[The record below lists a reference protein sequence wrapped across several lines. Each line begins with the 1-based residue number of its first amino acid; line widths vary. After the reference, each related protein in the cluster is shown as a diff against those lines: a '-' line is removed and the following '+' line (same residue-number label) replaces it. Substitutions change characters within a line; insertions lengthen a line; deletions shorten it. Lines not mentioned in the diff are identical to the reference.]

1 MISKKHR
8 AMLNHDSL
16 DELKELWID
25 KQEQYKLKIVENDLT
40 DFTTSWRYVG
50 GLDISFIV
58 GDEVNACACYVVLDP
73 SLQIVY
79 KEVKMVKLTAPYV
92 PGFLAFRE
100 SEFLSEL
107 VSKQRQE
114 MPDITPDVLIV
125 DGNGILHPRFC
136 GLGCHIGV
144 DTNIPTIGV
153 AKNLHQIEELG
164 PQFSRDFVK
173 DKFSKLTK
181 RGDFLPLSTSEGRT
195 LGAVVKTVDGC
206 KNGVFVSIGSGVSL
220 ESSIKFV
227 TRVSRHRIPEPTR
240 QADIVS
246 REFLRLNHPTD
257 RQKQKQKK
265 KSSH

>member
-1 MISKKHR
+1 
-8 AMLNHDSL
+8 MLNPDSL
-16 DELKELWID
+16 DVLKELWIE
-25 KQEQYKLKIVENDLT
+25 KQEQYKLKVVENDLT
-40 DFTTSWRYVG
+40 DFTTNWRYVG

-58 GDEVNACACYVVLDP
+58 GDEVNACACYVILDT

-79 KEVKMVKLTAPYV
+79 KDLQMVQMTAPYV

-100 SEFLSEL
+100 SEFLLEL
-107 VSKQRQE
+107 ISKQRQE

-164 PQFSRDFVK
+164 PEFNRDFVK
-173 DKFSKLTK
+173 DKFSKLTQP
-181 RGDFLPLSTSEGRT
+181 GNFLQLSTSEGRT
-195 LGAVVKTVDGC
+195 LGAAVKTVDGC

-220 ESSIKFV
+220 DSSIRFV

-240 QADIVS
+240 QADILS

-265 KSSH
+265 HSSQ

>member
-1 MISKKHR
+1 
-8 AMLNHDSL
+8 MLNPDSL
-16 DELKELWID
+16 NDLKELWMD
-25 KQEQYKLKIVENDLT
+25 KQEQYKLKVMENDLT

-50 GLDISFIV
+50 GLDISFIA
-58 GDEVNACACYVVLDP
+58 GDEVNACACYVILDP

-79 KEVKMVKLTAPYV
+79 KDVKMVQMTAPYL

-100 SEFLSEL
+100 SEFLLEL
-107 VSKQRQE
+107 ISKQRQE

-164 PQFSRDFVK
+164 PEFNRDFVK
-173 DKFSKLTK
+173 DKFSKLS
-181 RGDFLPLSTSEGRT
+181 RSGDFIPLSTSEGRR

-206 KNGVFVSIGSGVSL
+206 KNGVFVSPGSGASL
-220 ESSIKFV
+220 DSSIKFV
-227 TRVSRHRIPEPTR
+227 TRVSRYRIPEPTR
-240 QADIVS
+240 QADILS

-257 RQKQKQKK
+257 RQKQKK
-265 KSSH
+265 KSSQSH

>member
-1 MISKKHR
+1 
-8 AMLNHDSL
+8 MLNPDSL
-16 DELKELWID
+16 DALKELWME
-25 KQEQYKLKIVENDLT
+25 KQEQYKQKVVENDLT
-40 DFTTSWRYVG
+40 DFTTNWRHVG

-58 GDEVNACACYVVLDP
+58 GDEVNACACYVILDN

-79 KEVKMVKLTAPYV
+79 KDLKMVQMTAPYL

-100 SEFLSEL
+100 SEFLLEL
-107 VSKQRQE
+107 ISKQRQE

-164 PQFSRDFVK
+164 PEFNRDFVK
-173 DKFSKLTK
+173 DKFSQLTQP
-181 RGDFLPLSTSEGRT
+181 GNFLPLSTSEGRR
-195 LGAVVKTVDGC
+195 LGAAVKTVDGC

-220 ESSIKFV
+220 DSSIRFV

-240 QADIVS
+240 QADILS

-257 RQKQKQKK
+257 RQKQKRKK
-265 KSSH
+265 HSSQ

>member
-1 MISKKHR
+1 
-8 AMLNHDSL
+8 MLNPDGL
-16 DELKELWID
+16 DDLKELWRE
-25 KQEQYKLKIVENDLT
+25 KQEQYKLKVMENDLT

-58 GDEVNACACYVVLDP
+58 GDEVNACACYVILDI

-79 KEVKMVKLTAPYV
+79 KDIKMVKMTAPYV

-100 SEFLSEL
+100 SEFLLEL
-107 VSKQRQE
+107 ISKQRGE

-136 GLGCHIGV
+136 GIACHIGV

-153 AKNLHQIEELG
+153 AKNLHQIDEFG
-164 PQFSRDFVK
+164 PEFNRDSVK
-173 DKFSKLTK
+173 AKFSKLTQS
-181 RGDFLPLSTSEGRT
+181 GDFLPLSTSEGRT
-195 LGAVVKTVDGC
+195 LGAVVKTVDDC
-206 KNGVFVSIGSGVSL
+206 KNGVFVSVGSGASL
-220 ESSIKFV
+220 GSSVKFV
-227 TRVSRHRIPEPTR
+227 TGVSRYRVPEPTR

-257 RQKQKQKK
+257 RQKQDQKK
-265 KSSH
+265 ISSHM